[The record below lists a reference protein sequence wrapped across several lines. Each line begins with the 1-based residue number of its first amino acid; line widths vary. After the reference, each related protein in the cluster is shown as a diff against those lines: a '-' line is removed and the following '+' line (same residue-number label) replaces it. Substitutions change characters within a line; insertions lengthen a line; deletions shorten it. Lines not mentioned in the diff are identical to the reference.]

1 MSWINTFFFMNE
13 KKKPLGELGKES
25 IRLQKPESVFGG
37 RKSSY
42 DAAQK
47 PTLGRRDGC
56 GGVTPQ

>member
-1 MSWINTFFFMNE
+1 MNE